1 MEQELTSTSA
11 ETEAQKIRRD
21 LFGKSITE
29 EEYNK
34 AMAANLDSL
43 PDEYIDDAHQWPS
56 GETTHYYYKI
66 PKVSNADLKLIIADR
81 TRKAAEETARH
92 TRHIK
97 YIIIALIVAG
107 IISGFIISHNIA
119 EALDNLR
126 TYLYY

>member
-34 AMAANLDSL
+34 AMAADLDSL

-66 PKVSNADLKLIIADR
+66 PKVSDANLKLIIADR

-92 TRHIK
+92 VRYIK
-97 YIIIALIVAG
+97 YIIIALVALGIVG
-107 IISGFIISHNIA
+107 GFILNQ
-119 EALDNLR
+119 ALANLR
-126 TYLYY
+126 YLF